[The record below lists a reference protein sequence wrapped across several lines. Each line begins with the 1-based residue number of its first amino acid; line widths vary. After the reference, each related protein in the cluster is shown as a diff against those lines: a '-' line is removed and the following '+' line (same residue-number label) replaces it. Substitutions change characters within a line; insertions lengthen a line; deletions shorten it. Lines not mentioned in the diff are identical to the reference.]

1 MTGLRD
7 HNEIYQKFLRETEAN
22 SVDDKGLVS
31 RIYLQVCQQIKE
43 DARNLSRFDFL
54 RWPSL
59 ADFSVPESWVPEE
72 CYDELRRN
80 SEWGKRWRRLTRES
94 KIGTPKDFSPD
105 FGTSPILI
113 HNAYHLL
120 RYERATNKSLLNCDV
135 IFEIGGGYGS
145 FCSLLGNA
153 GFSGLHVI
161 YDLPHLSSVQR
172 LYLTLSG
179 FSEVPREEMSQRKEH
194 GFCLIVDEH
203 LDDAF
208 KFFKSESNIRVGFV
222 ATWSLAETPLALRER
237 IFPRFFPVCEQYLIA
252 FQPAWESVNNVEYF
266 SAFPNFR
273 PELNWLKEE
282 MPRIIYPPSSYLFA

>member
-1 MTGLRD
+1 MTVFSD
-7 HNEIYQKFLRETEAN
+7 HNETYQKFLRETEAN
-22 SVDDKGLVS
+22 TVNEWLAS
-31 RIYLQVCQQIKE
+31 RHYLQRCQQIKE
-43 DARNLSRFDFL
+43 DARILDRFDFL

-59 ADFSVPESWVPEE
+59 SDFSVPSSWIPSE

-80 SEWGKRWRRLTRES
+80 PEWRERWFRLTRES
-94 KIGTPKDFSPD
+94 KTGTPKDFSRD

-113 HNAYHLL
+113 QHAYHLL
-120 RYERATNKSLLNCDV
+120 RYETATNKSLLNCDV

-145 FCSLLGNA
+145 FCRLLGNA

-161 YDLPHLSSVQR
+161 YDLPHTSSIQR

-179 FSEVPREEMSQRKEH
+179 FTEVPREEMSKREEH
-194 GFCLIVDEH
+194 GFCLIVDEY

-208 KFFKSESNIRVGFV
+208 NFFKSSNLRVGFV
-222 ATWSLAETPLALRER
+222 ATWSLSETPMSVRER
-237 IFPRFFPVCEQYLIA
+237 IFPRFYRICEQYLIA
-252 FQPAWESVNNVEYF
+252 FQPAWERINNVDYF

-282 MPRIIYPPSSYLFA
+282 MPRTIPPVSSYLFA